1 MAPEAQVGGIIGLVE
16 EGDSVVIDI
25 DKRELKCACVGGN
38 SDLPLGFIS
47 LTENLAMLGAGLYML
62 TRWIA

>member
-1 MAPEAQVGGIIGLVE
+1 
-16 EGDSVVIDI
+16 
-25 DKRELKCACVGGN
+25 KCACVGGN

-47 LTENLAMLGAGLYML
+47 LTENLAMLGVGLYML